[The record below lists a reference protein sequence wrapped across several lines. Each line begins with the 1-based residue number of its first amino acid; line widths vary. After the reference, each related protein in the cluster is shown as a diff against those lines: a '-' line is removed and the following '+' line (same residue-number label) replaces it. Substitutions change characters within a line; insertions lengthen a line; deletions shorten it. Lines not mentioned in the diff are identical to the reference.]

1 MLERRDLWAALKYLD
16 FAHLILIGLC
26 HAGGNIVATL
36 EEALRSFFIW
46 LMWKS
51 IRMRGIA

>member
-1 MLERRDLWAALKYLD
+1 MLERRDRWAALNHLD
-16 FAHLILIGLC
+16 FANLIPYRLC
-26 HAGGNIVATL
+26 HAGGNIGATL